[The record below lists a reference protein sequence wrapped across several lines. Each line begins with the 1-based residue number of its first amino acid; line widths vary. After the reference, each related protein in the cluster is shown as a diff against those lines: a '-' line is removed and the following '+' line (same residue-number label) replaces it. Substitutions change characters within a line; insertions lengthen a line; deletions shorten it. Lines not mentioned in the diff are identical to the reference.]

1 MKTLILAEKPSV
13 ASDIAKA
20 LGGFERSAAGDWER
34 ADTIVSHA
42 IGHLAEIAAPEA
54 IARQTPV
61 IPDTFEIVALKKT
74 EAHLKHV
81 VKLIH
86 RPDVGT
92 LINACDAGREGE
104 LIFRLIVDYAKS
116 TKPIRRMWLQS
127 MTLNAIREAHRSP
140 RTDREMAP
148 LAAAARA
155 RAEADWLVGI
165 NGSRFC
171 KRVTGEPTPVG
182 RVQTPTLMIVVE
194 REEAIRAFV
203 ARIYHEVHLQ
213 VGVAAGEFKAI
224 WRAPDQPGA
233 VDGTPRERLWDR
245 PAADAIVARCHSQP
259 IRSLT
264 EETQPSRRAPPPLFD
279 LTTLQREANRLF
291 GFSAKQ
297 TLDLAQVLYERHK
310 VLTYPRTDAK
320 ALPEDYVPTVTRTI
334 ESLRDHGYAQ
344 LAAPVLDRAWIRP
357 IKRIF
362 DNSKISDHFAIVPT
376 GKPADGLSQD
386 ESRIYDLVAR
396 RLLAAFYP
404 DAEFSTTVRTALIG
418 DDAFVARGR
427 VLTTPGWLSVYQD
440 SQSDTQD
447 AAASLP
453 PLRAGEPARNLA
465 VSVVDGKTR
474 APDRFNEATLLSA
487 MEHAGRQVDEEAWRD
502 AMAERGLGTP
512 ATRAATIEKLIAD
525 EYLTRSKKHL
535 VPTERAFAL
544 KALLARMDAQA
555 LLSPAL
561 TGEWES
567 RLKSIES
574 GTDTAP
580 AFRGTIESF
589 VRGLGD
595 RAAGLGSTTSTGVG
609 PATPCPTCGKAMRR
623 VKGTKGYF
631 WSCTAYPDCKTT
643 LPDVDGKP
651 GVPRSPA
658 AAPATAGT
666 VTPTHPC
673 PLCGG
678 ALRLRTGSRGAFWG
692 CSSYPKC
699 GHTQPDAGGSPGAAR
714 APGATSTSPRD
725 AAPAAAATRPPSG
738 VAKPQIGESCPSCTN
753 GTLVG
758 KSLKGR
764 PFIGCSAFPECKY
777 FRWSDA

>member
-20 LGGFERSAAGDWER
+20 LGGFQRSAAGDWER
-34 ADTIVSHA
+34 PDTIVSNA
-42 IGHLAEIAAPEA
+42 IGHLAEIVAPEA

-61 IPDTFEIVALKKT
+61 IPEAFEVVALKKT
-74 EAHLKHV
+74 ESHLKHV

-86 RPDVGT
+86 RTDVGT

-116 TKPIRRMWLQS
+116 TKPIKRMWLQS
-127 MTLNAIREAHRSP
+127 MTPNAIREAHRSP
-140 RTDREMAP
+140 RSDREMAP

-171 KRVTGEPTPVG
+171 KRATGETTPVG

-203 ARIYHEVHLQ
+203 ERVYHEVHLQ
-213 VGVAAGEFKAI
+213 VGIAAGEFKAV
-224 WRAPDQPGA
+224 WHAPNGSQVA
-233 VDGTPRERLWDR
+233 DGTPRERLWDR
-245 PAADAIVARCHSQP
+245 PAAEAIVRRCEGQP
-259 IRSLT
+259 IRALT
-264 EETQPSRRAPPPLFD
+264 EETSPSRRMPPPLFD

-291 GFSAKQ
+291 GFSAKK

-334 ESLRDHGYAQ
+334 ESLRDHGYGQ
-344 LAAPVLDRAWIRP
+344 QAAPILDQSWIRP
-357 IKRIF
+357 VKRIF

-404 DAEFSTTVRTALIG
+404 DAEFSSTVRTAQIG
-418 DDAFVARGR
+418 EDTFIARGR

-440 SQSDTQD
+440 SQGD
-447 AAASLP
+447 AKDAPAALP
-453 PLRAGEPARNLA
+453 PLRAGEPAENLG
-465 VSVVDGKTR
+465 VRVVNGETR
-474 APDRFNEATLLSA
+474 PPDRYTEATLLSA

-512 ATRAATIEKLIAD
+512 ATRAATIEKLIRE
-525 EYLTRSKKHL
+525 EYLTRSKKQL

-544 KALLARMDAQA
+544 KTLLGRMEAQA

-567 RLKSIES
+567 RLKSIEL
-574 GTDTAP
+574 GKETAP
-580 AFRGTIESF
+580 AFRATIETF
-589 VRGLGD
+589 VRDLAD
-595 RAAGLGSTTSTGVG
+595 RAAALPDRSG
-609 PATPCPTCGKAMRR
+609 PATPCPTCGSGMRR
-623 VKGTKGYF
+623 VKGPTGHF
-631 WSCTAYPDCKTT
+631 WSCSGYPDCKTT

-651 GVPRSPA
+651 GAARTVVAGPRPDSPS
-658 AAPATAGT
+658 GT
-666 VTPTHPC
+666 THPC
-673 PLCGG
+673 PLCGNP
-678 ALRLRTGSRGAFWG
+678 LRLRNGPRGAFWG
-692 CSSYPKC
+692 CSSFPKC
-699 GHTQPDAGGSPGAAR
+699 SHTQPDAGG
-714 APGATSTSPRD
+714 
-725 AAPAAAATRPPSG
+725 APAAPQAVNAAGSAAPRTTVAAARPSAPST
-738 VAKPQIGESCPSCTN
+738 ASPPRIGESCPSC
-753 GTLVG
+753 GAGSVVG

-764 PFIGCSAFPECKY
+764 PFMGCSEFPGCKY
-777 FRWSDA
+777 FRWSNA

>member
-20 LGGFERSAAGDWER
+20 LGGFQRSAAGDWER
-34 ADTIVSHA
+34 PDTIVSNA
-42 IGHLAEIAAPEA
+42 IGHLAEIVAPEA

-61 IPDTFEIVALKKT
+61 IPEAFEVVALKKT
-74 EAHLKHV
+74 ESHLKHV

-86 RPDVGT
+86 RTDVGT

-116 TKPIRRMWLQS
+116 TKPIKRMWLQS
-127 MTLNAIREAHRSP
+127 MTPNAIREAHRSP
-140 RTDREMAP
+140 RSDREMAP

-171 KRVTGEPTPVG
+171 KRATGETTPVG

-203 ARIYHEVHLQ
+203 ERVYHEVHLQ
-213 VGVAAGEFKAI
+213 VGIAAGEFKAV
-224 WRAPDQPGA
+224 WHAPNGSQVA
-233 VDGTPRERLWDR
+233 DGTPRERLWDR
-245 PAADAIVARCHSQP
+245 PAAEAIVRRCEGQP
-259 IRSLT
+259 IRALT
-264 EETQPSRRAPPPLFD
+264 EETSPSRRMPPPLFD

-291 GFSAKQ
+291 GFSAKK

-334 ESLRDHGYAQ
+334 ESLRDHGYGQ
-344 LAAPVLDRAWIRP
+344 QAAPILDQSWIRP

-404 DAEFSTTVRTALIG
+404 DAEFSSTVRTAQIG
-418 DDAFVARGR
+418 EDTFIARGR

-440 SQSDTQD
+440 SQGD
-447 AAASLP
+447 AKDAPAALP
-453 PLRAGEPARNLA
+453 PLRAGEPAENLG
-465 VSVVDGKTR
+465 VRVGNGETR
-474 APDRFNEATLLSA
+474 APDRYTEATLLSA

-512 ATRAATIEKLIAD
+512 ATRAATIEKLIRE
-525 EYLTRSKKHL
+525 EYLTRSKKQL

-544 KALLARMDAQA
+544 KTLLARMEAQA

-567 RLKSIES
+567 RLKSIEL
-574 GTDTAP
+574 GKETAP
-580 AFRGTIESF
+580 AFRATIETF
-589 VRGLGD
+589 VRDLAD
-595 RAAGLGSTTSTGVG
+595 RAAAIPDTSS
-609 PATPCPTCGKAMRR
+609 PATPCPTCGNGMRR
-623 VKGTKGYF
+623 VKGPTGHF
-631 WSCTAYPDCKTT
+631 WSCSAYPDCKTT

-651 GVPRSPA
+651 GAARTVVAGPRPDSPS
-658 AAPATAGT
+658 GT
-666 VTPTHPC
+666 THPC
-673 PLCGG
+673 PLCGNP
-678 ALRLRTGSRGAFWG
+678 LRLRNGPRGAFWG
-692 CSSYPKC
+692 CSSFPKC
-699 GHTQPDAGGSPGAAR
+699 SHTQPDAGG
-714 APGATSTSPRD
+714 
-725 AAPAAAATRPPSG
+725 APAAPQAVNAAGSAAPRATGAAARPSAPST
-738 VAKPQIGESCPSCTN
+738 ASPPRIGESCPSC
-753 GTLVG
+753 GAGSVVG

-764 PFIGCSAFPECKY
+764 PFMGCSEFPGCKY
-777 FRWSDA
+777 FRWSNA